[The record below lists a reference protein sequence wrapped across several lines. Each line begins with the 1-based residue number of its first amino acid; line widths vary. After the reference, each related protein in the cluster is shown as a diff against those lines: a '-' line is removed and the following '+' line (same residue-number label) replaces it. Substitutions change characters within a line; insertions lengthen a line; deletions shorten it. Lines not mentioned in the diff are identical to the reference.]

1 MSTAYHEA
9 FHKVLELCV
18 DDKLR
23 QSLYDSYRS
32 YNGKSL
38 SDRDVAEGLADQF
51 VDYMSNW

>member
-1 MSTAYHEA
+1 M
-9 FHKVLELCV
+9 
-18 DDKLR
+18 
-23 QSLYDSYRS
+23 YDSYRS

>member
-18 DDKLR
+18 NDKLR